1 MLFVAALVLAV
12 VFAYVFKAK
21 IKKYSAVFYIAAV
34 IISAAVAIFDF
45 GTCPVLIKKFIELFS
60 RGAFATAVW
69 CLVMWT
75 GAFKNGSALMKTFMP
90 IRGELSIFAAI
101 LTLGHNIGYGK
112 TYFVRIFT
120 SPQSLKPTHL
130 AAGIISLVM
139 IAVMIPLTVL
149 SVPTVRKKIPA
160 KRWKKIQRAAYLF
173 YALIYTHVMILF
185 VPYAKSGKVEYCIS
199 VAVYSLVFLL
209 YAVFRVKKAVSKKDP
224 SVRKAV
230 GRISE
235 AIFVICM
242 VVVIL
247 LMLPEKADT
256 DDNYDDEQ
264 YTNIESDTSN
274 DKVTFDDTETSD
286 GADSLNTPLS
296 DSKYK
301 DGEYTAE
308 AFGYDGDIKVTVEIK
323 GDKIISIKASSNEE
337 DLWYFEQAKD
347 NVINSIIDSQNT
359 DVDVVSG
366 ATYSSKGIMNAVA
379 NALKNA
385 EN

>member
-21 IKKYSAVFYIAAV
+21 IKKYPVVFYIAAV

-209 YAVFRVKKAVSKKDP
+209 YTVFRVKKAVSKKDT

-242 VVVIL
+242 VIVIL
-247 LMLPEKADT
+247 LMLPGKADT

-264 YTNIESDTSN
+264 YTNIESETSN
-274 DKVTFDDTETSD
+274 DKVTFDDTDTSEV
-286 GADSLNTPLS
+286 ADSLNTPLA

-308 AFGYDGDIKVTVEIK
+308 AFGYDGDITVTVEIK